1 MIQLAIS
8 SRSRCHILDAEFNHD
23 ILSTNYEDRYSI
35 NAFPPQITFCQNRR
49 YRYRYRVITGYFSSS
64 RLFERE
70 ILKIRKNWPPRKR
83 AVVVD
88 NSINN
93 SYIFRG
99 RASLQIER
107 CSNRFV
113 SPINVVKTIDTSLRA
128 WAKFTRGDGIFE
140 TRNYVYTILKILYE
154 ISIDFQEEGERK
166 ILKNGIF
173 PRWIFSQLRMH
184 TNREFHFEK
193 FTQITEEIN
202 YPVSNTRIDKS
213 RRMMIF
219 SWRTFFWIY
228 TKYVATWRV
237 YNYRACNREKNR
249 NETRRVLIG

>member
-99 RASLQIER
+99 RTSLQIER

-140 TRNYVYTILKILYE
+140 TRNRLH
-154 ISIDFQEEGERK
+154 DFKNFIRNLDRFSRRRREE
-166 ILKNGIF
+166 N
-173 PRWIFSQLRMH
+173 
-184 TNREFHFEK
+184 FEK
-193 FTQITEEIN
+193 RYFSTLDIFTIAN
-202 YPVSNTRIDKS
+202 AHKS
-213 RRMMIF
+213 RISFR
-219 SWRTFFWIY
+219 
-228 TKYVATWRV
+228 K
-237 YNYRACNREKNR
+237 
-249 NETRRVLIG
+249 